1 MAKKISIVEAKRER
15 FDMLV
20 DEKAG
25 ILSKILVEIE
35 EYGQKDG
42 LRRANKIENSG
53 NVDYSQVFNEALGV
67 VEDISV
73 RFKYSYD
80 GEYWRREWE
89 IGGVG
94 FTYKPVR
101 HWVVLMEDEETKE
114 AHILCVE
121 YFRVLYEFKSSDL
134 YRWILS
140 KLEEIDIEYSEKKRA
155 VGVYFEI
162 QYSKGTNYKCTLG
175 KSSESALLVEVVG
188 SSKIFEIDRG
198 EKRENKEVVV
208 EIIGRV
214 LEEEI
219 KKEVRSRVK

>member
-20 DEKAG
+20 DEKAA
-25 ILSKILVEIE
+25 ILPKILVEIE

-53 NVDYSQVFNEALGV
+53 GEDYSKVFNEAQGA
-67 VEDISV
+67 VEDVSI

-80 GEYWRREWE
+80 GEYWHREWE
-89 IGGVG
+89 IGGIG

-101 HWVVLMEDEETKE
+101 HWAVLMEDEETKE
-114 AHILCVE
+114 AHTLCTE
-121 YFRVLYEFKSSDL
+121 YFRVLYGFKSRDL
-134 YRWILS
+134 YWWFLS
-140 KLEEIDIEYSEKKRA
+140 RLEELDIEYSRYKRE
-155 VGVYFEI
+155 VGVDFEI
-162 QYSKGTNYKCTLG
+162 PYSNGINYKCKIG
-175 KSSESALLVEVVG
+175 KVSESVLVVEVG
-188 SSKIFEIDRG
+188 SSKAFEIDKG
-198 EKRENKEVVV
+198 EKRENKEVAI

-214 LEEEI
+214 LGDEI